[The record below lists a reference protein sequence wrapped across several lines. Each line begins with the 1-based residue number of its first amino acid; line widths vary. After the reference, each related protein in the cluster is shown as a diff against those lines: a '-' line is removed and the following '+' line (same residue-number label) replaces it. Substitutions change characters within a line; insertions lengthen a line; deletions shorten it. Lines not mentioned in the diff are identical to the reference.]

1 MRMRDL
7 AKSDVDMVSALHL
20 RQTLVQLKALMEKL
34 YRRNPNQLKRS
45 GKLTPGEMAAEVF
58 DGRVSWDYKQL
69 QGKRGTA
76 CIQLAFQETYT
87 GDRVLAFVAGL
98 ASMVLE
104 AYNNKMEFFVID
116 ELDPQKLYNS
126 ARNVEI
132 AVWKLS
138 NDRDANGQLFLL
150 SNSALDEPRN
160 LSFERLF
167 GKVIAHQDMMA
178 RIISGSTNRTIR
190 HVIQRLMGAVF
201 LPI

>member
-1 MRMRDL
+1 
-7 AKSDVDMVSALHL
+7 
-20 RQTLVQLKALMEKL
+20 
-34 YRRNPNQLKRS
+34 
-45 GKLTPGEMAAEVF
+45 
-58 DGRVSWDYKQL
+58 
-69 QGKRGTA
+69 
-76 CIQLAFQETYT
+76 
-87 GDRVLAFVAGL
+87 
-98 ASMVLE
+98 
-104 AYNNKMEFFVID
+104 MEFFVID